1 MFATL
6 LKNMDIVT
14 RSSNHNGEEDIYFCN
29 IVKNYEE
36 FSVLNSCA
44 FYISY
49 MEGNIMEIWKNVI

>member
-49 MEGNIMEIWKNVI
+49 MEGNIMEI